1 MANAQEYQFCATF
14 ILSDNHVVYMDD
26 QLIILCINIQVIW
39 YCVRKLPVRIMLFNI
54 GIKFDAMVY
63 RRQCSTSRRH
73 VLIFST
79 FLEPL
84 SSRGCSKIGIFDTGF
99 NFMIN
104 VQNMLNNKDVSSMS
118 CKLTSISETC

>member
-1 MANAQEYQFCATF
+1 M
-14 ILSDNHVVYMDD
+14 
-26 QLIILCINIQVIW
+26 
-39 YCVRKLPVRIMLFNI
+39 RIMLFNI

-79 FLEPL
+79 FLEHL
-84 SSRGCSKIGIFDTGF
+84 GSRGCSKIGIFDIGF
-99 NFMIN
+99 NFN
-104 VQNMLNNKDVSSMS
+104 VQNMLNNKYASSMS